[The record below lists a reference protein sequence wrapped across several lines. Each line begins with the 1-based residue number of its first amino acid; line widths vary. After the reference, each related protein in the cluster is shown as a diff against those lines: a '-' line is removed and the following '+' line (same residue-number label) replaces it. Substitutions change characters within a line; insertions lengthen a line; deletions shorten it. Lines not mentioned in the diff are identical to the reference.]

1 MSITFRKVLFVIL
14 TCLCVMCA
22 IGQAEQWMCGS
33 AIVTSVQGEPRM
45 EEVEGEVL
53 RLSSEGSLP
62 RHVLGLLQVHTEVGD
77 SLFIKTS
84 NQISI
89 YNEGSGYF
97 AIERFEQDIAKS
109 MDAGKSRMILNF
121 RQGLLA
127 VDNRELS
134 DNSQMIVETP
144 LGRISVK
151 NGWWLMKIAYDER
164 SHIYDFSIECADGVL
179 RFTDLTGD
187 TYTLRNGQRLR
198 GAGASGRPSIEV
210 GEISEDASELF
221 EEFAAMEA
229 AVTELELSAEAFRA
243 KMKSMQRAG
252 SGVTAPAEVS
262 EVRGSKRPLLIEYA
276 PQSAPVTPF
285 RAVIRPPSS
294 YQADLF

>member
-1 MSITFRKVLFVIL
+1 MSATFRKLPLVHLL
-14 TCLCVMCA
+14 CLCLACA
-22 IGQAEQWMCGS
+22 SGQAEQWMRGS
-33 AIVTSVQGEPRM
+33 AVVTMVQGEPRL
-45 EEVEGEVL
+45 EEVGGEMIQ
-53 RLSSEGSLP
+53 LSSDASLP
-62 RHVLGLLQVHTEVGD
+62 RHVLGLLQVRTAVGD
-77 SLFIKTS
+77 SVFLETS

-109 MDAGKSRMILNF
+109 LDAGKSRMILNF
-121 RQGLLA
+121 REGLVA
-127 VDNRELS
+127 VDNRALS

-151 NGWWLMKIAYDER
+151 NGWWLMDIAYDPR

-179 RFTDLTGD
+179 RFSDLAGD

-198 GAGASGRPSIEV
+198 GAGASVRPSIEV

-221 EEFAAMEA
+221 EDFAAMEA
-229 AVTELELSAEAFRA
+229 AVAELDLRSEAFRA
-243 KMKSMQRAG
+243 KMQPMQLAD
-252 SGVTAPAEVS
+252 SGADAPVEVTEA
-262 EVRGSKRPLLIEYA
+262 RGSKRPLVIEYA